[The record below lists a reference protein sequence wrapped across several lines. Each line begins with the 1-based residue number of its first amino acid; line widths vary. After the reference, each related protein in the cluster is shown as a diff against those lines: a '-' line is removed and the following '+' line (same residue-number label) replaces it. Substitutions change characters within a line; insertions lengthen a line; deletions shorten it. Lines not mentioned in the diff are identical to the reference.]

1 MIDILIAIVI
11 LAIIGGIVWYLIRA
25 KKRGDKCIG
34 CPYGKQCCNKSNCDC
49 KNKENKINNDN

>member
-11 LAIIGGIVWYLIRA
+11 LVIIGSIVWYLIRA

-34 CPYGKQCCNKSNCDC
+34 CPYGKQCVNKSNCDC
-49 KNKENKINNDN
+49 KKVKSKNYNK